1 MIHAHPVGLLRRLLL
16 FILLFSLCFT
26 VLASSVQL
34 YIEYR
39 REMRDIDS
47 RMELIRVGYLASI
60 ERSLW
65 DLNEAQLNVQLRGL
79 VDFSDVAR
87 VHLTGPDYDLQHGN
101 PNPIGPLRVER
112 FDLDYQPPSGPSR
125 HIGQLEVSTD
135 LGAVYQRLYATGL
148 TSLLWM
154 GVFLCGLAVTLSA
167 LFYRLVTRHLQVMA
181 EFARRIASGQWHEPL
196 RLDKRRGANEDEID
210 TVAHALDDMRRA
222 ILSDIDR
229 RETDRLALQDNR
241 DELQRKVERRTASLM
256 RAKDEAEAANLAK
269 SRFLATMSHELRT
282 PLNGILGMA
291 ELLRGAALEPRDS
304 KRLDAL
310 HKAGEGLLSILN
322 EVLYFAKLE
331 EGASLPEPVDFS
343 IRQLLDEVLTLLEP
357 RALSNGTILL
367 CRVDEAVAGHHHGAE
382 QFLRQILSNL
392 LANAIKFTEDGEVSV
407 EVALIAQD
415 QGQRLRVSV
424 TDNGIGISQAMQAQI
439 FERFTQ
445 ASEEIAQRFGGTG
458 LGLAI
463 CKHLVEHLGGRIGV
477 SSEVGQGSCFWF
489 ELSLQ
494 PACDV
499 VGKVAPSEPGAALQ
513 ILVVE
518 DVAINREVAQGL
530 LQRDGHQVWLA
541 EDAEQAL
548 VQCAGRSFDLILL
561 DVHLPGMSGVELCT
575 RLRGTEGPNRRT
587 RIIALTASVQ
597 PALVRSYLEAGM
609 DGILAKPLKLENLR
623 QVLAGQGTVE
633 DPLPDGGT
641 MDWPLLQTHRTLLGE
656 QKLQGLLSVLRA
668 SILQHREALDEAVAA
683 DDCTE
688 VAQLAH
694 RLAGS
699 SDSLGFRGL
708 ALEMRRLETAA
719 LCNDQS
725 AIRLCV
731 PSVQAHLQKSLQI
744 LDDLLQANNPG
755 HPQSPCGSGLARESG
770 GSANI
775 VID

>member
-1 MIHAHPVGLLRRLLL
+1 MIGARPGGLLRRLLL

-47 RMELIRVGYLASI
+47 RMELIRAGYLASL

-65 DLNEAQLNVQLRGL
+65 DLNQEQLNVQLRGL

-87 VHLTGPDYDLQHGN
+87 VHLTSADFDLIQGN
-101 PNPIGPLRVER
+101 PEPVGPLRIER
-112 FDLDYQPPSGPSR
+112 FALDYQPPSGPLR
-125 HIGQLEVSTD
+125 HLGELEVSTD

-154 GVFLCGLAVTLSA
+154 AVFLCGLAVALSG
-167 LFYRLVTRHLQVMA
+167 LFYRLVTRHLKVMA
-181 EFARRIASGQWHEPL
+181 EFARRIAAGEWQEPL
-196 RLDKRRGANEDEID
+196 QLDKRRGSDEID

-222 ILSDIDR
+222 ILHDIER
-229 RETDRLALQDNR
+229 RESDRLALQDNR
-241 DELQRKVERRTASLM
+241 DELLKMVERRTASLM

-291 ELLRGAALEPRDS
+291 ELLRGARLDAQDG

-310 HKAGEGLLSILN
+310 HKAGEGLLTILN

-331 EGASLPEPVDFS
+331 EGVSHPEPVDFS
-343 IRQLLDEVLTLLEP
+343 LRQLLDEVLTLLEP
-357 RALSNGTILL
+357 RALNNDTILS
-367 CRVDEAVAGHHHGAE
+367 CRVDQRIAEHHHGAE
-382 QFLRQILSNL
+382 QFLRQVLSNL
-392 LANAIKFTEDGEVSV
+392 LANAIKFTEGGEVSV
-407 EVALIAQD
+407 QVALLSETGEQA
-415 QGQRLRVSV
+415 GQRLRLSV
-424 TDNGIGISQAMQAQI
+424 TDDGIGIAPAMQAKI

-445 ASEEIAQRFGGTG
+445 ASEEVAQRFGGTG

-463 CKHLVEHLGGRIGV
+463 CKHLVEQMGGCIGV
-477 SSEVGQGSCFWF
+477 DSEEGRGSCFWF

-494 PACDV
+494 PAS
-499 VGKVAPSEPGAALQ
+499 GVAEAPPVRAAGPALD

-518 DVAINREVAQGL
+518 DVALNREVAKGL
-530 LQRDGHQVWLA
+530 LQRDGHRVWLA
-541 EDAEQAL
+541 EEAEQAL
-548 VQCAGRSFDLILL
+548 QHCTTQVFDLLLL
-561 DVHLPGMSGVELCT
+561 DVHLPGISGVELC
-575 RLRGTEGPNRRT
+575 RQIRHSDGPNRHT
-587 RIIALTASVQ
+587 RIFALTASVQ

-609 DGILAKPLKLENLR
+609 DGVLAKPLKLENLR
-623 QVLAGQGTVE
+623 QVLEGRTQIAGALMSDE
-633 DPLPDGGT
+633 A

-656 QKLQGLLSVLRA
+656 QKVQGLLAVLRD
-668 SILQHREALDEAVAA
+668 SILQHRDALHEAMAA

-699 SDSLGFRGL
+699 CDSLGFRALASTLRTLETL
-708 ALEMRRLETAA
+708 ALANDESDIQRMNPA
-719 LCNDQS
+719 LDEQ
-725 AIRLCV
+725 
-731 PSVQAHLQKSLQI
+731 LQHSLDT
-744 LDDLLQANNPG
+744 LKGLLQ
-755 HPQSPCGSGLARESG
+755 S
-770 GSANI
+770 
-775 VID
+775 